1 MYSVKEC
8 GAAVYLFIY
17 LNPIEHWNYLGVD
30 ETLGPVAV
38 SLRREKLDDHKEH
51 GPQYNYRVIFRTSEV
66 SIHNRDFFFFSF
78 YFSESVFVTSFG
90 LRPSGPPIHGG
101 LVPNPFS
108 KKFSHSHNQHFSM
121 IFDHTD
127 SSTPP
132 PPQTK
137 KISPST

>member
-8 GAAVYLFIY
+8 GSAVYLFIY

-90 LRPSGPPIHGG
+90 LRPSVQFRTPYPRGIG
-101 LVPNPFS
+101 S
-108 KKFSHSHNQHFSM
+108 QS
-121 IFDHTD
+121 IF
-127 SSTPP
+127 
-132 PPQTK
+132 K
-137 KISPST
+137 KIFPFTQSAFFDDL

>member
-8 GAAVYLFIY
+8 GSAVYLFIY

-90 LRPSGPPIHGG
+90 LRPSVQFRTPLSTGDW
-101 LVPNPFS
+101 FQS
-108 KKFSHSHNQHFSM
+108 
-121 IFDHTD
+121 IF
-127 SSTPP
+127 
-132 PPQTK
+132 K
-137 KISPST
+137 KIFPFTQSAFFDDL